1 MKEEWRDIDGFKG
14 RYQVS
19 NKGRVRSVDHYVR
32 CGFKGKGRR
41 LVKGRLLK
49 PGSSTSG
56 HLTVALGK
64 RNSVGV
70 HRLVLLA
77 FVGRPKTGQE
87 ALHLNH
93 KPSDNRRSNLKWG
106 SRSENIAMDWAAGT
120 RQYNLNSNRWGYR
133 YG

>member
-1 MKEEWRDIDGFKG
+1 MKEEWRDIPGFKG

-19 NKGRVRSVDHYVR
+19 NKGRVRSLDRYVR
-32 CGFKGKGRR
+32 CGFEGKGRR
-41 LVKGRLLK
+41 FTKGRLLK
-49 PGSSTSG
+49 PGATTSG

-64 RNSVGV
+64 GNSVAV

-77 FVGRPKTGQE
+77 FIGKPKQKQE

-93 KPSDNRRSNLKWG
+93 RPADNRVTNLRWG
-106 SRSENIAMDWAAGT
+106 TRSENIAMDWAVGA
-120 RQYNLNSNRWGYR
+120 RKHNPNSNRWGYR